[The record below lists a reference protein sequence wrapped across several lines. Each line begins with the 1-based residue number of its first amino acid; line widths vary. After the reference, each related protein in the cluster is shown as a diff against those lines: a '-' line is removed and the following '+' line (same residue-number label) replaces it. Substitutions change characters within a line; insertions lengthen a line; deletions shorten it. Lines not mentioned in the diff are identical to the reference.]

1 LVEAAR
7 IKTKEQKEATNQKEK
22 KKVMQKKI
30 LLTPKQKITIDN
42 AFKNAKFTRM
52 TNAVLSE
59 KTLSADEKAT
69 MIFKL
74 KRKIFGTV

>member
-7 IKTKEQKEATNQKEK
+7 IKTKEQKEATNQKEE

-42 AFKNAKFTRM
+42 AFKNAKFTRL
-52 TNAVLSE
+52 TNGLLADR
-59 KTLSADEKAT
+59 TLSADEKSK
-69 MIFKL
+69 IILKL
-74 KRKIFGTV
+74 KYKIFEQ

>member
-1 LVEAAR
+1 LDETAG
-7 IKTKEQKEATNQKEK
+7 IKTKEQKATNQKEK
-22 KKVMQKKI
+22 KKMRKKI

-74 KRKIFGTV
+74 KKKIFGTV